1 MSLLAVDIASTG
13 LHAQRI
19 RMQAISTNLANIHT
33 TKGPDGR
40 PFQRQVPIF
49 RADSLDG
56 SFQADLDEQQRLY
69 GVRVEKVVNAQREPI
84 LVYNPDHPDANEEG
98 FVAMPNINIVEE
110 TTDMLNAARSY
121 EANLAVLTTA
131 KSMVRSAL
139 DLGKA

>member
-1 MSLLAVDIASTG
+1 
-13 LHAQRI
+13 
-19 RMQAISTNLANIHT
+19 
-33 TKGPDGR
+33 
-40 PFQRQVPIF
+40 VPIF

-56 SFQADLDEQQRLY
+56 SFQADLDDQQRLY

>member
-1 MSLLAVDIASTG
+1 MSLQAMDVAATG

-19 RMQAISTNLANIHT
+19 RMQAISANLANIQT
-33 TKGPDGR
+33 TKGPNGQ

-49 RADSLDG
+49 RAESLEDSFPGEL
-56 SFQADLDEQQRLY
+56 AEQERLY

-84 LVYNPDHPDANEEG
+84 LVYNPEHPDANEEG

-121 EANLAVLTTA
+121 EANLAVLQTA